1 VALELYE
8 GLKNANDGH
17 GVRLEHF
24 FTRSNRD
31 LTLVRKILKEKCNV
45 ETYYEEMLKPQDF
58 KELLNY
64 FNIRAQDGLGWS
76 VSRLKEQWHGEIC
89 AALRLIPPLMWQYW
103 LSEQNPWSLD
113 KGIMEEF
120 INSEAPPGGDKNYYG
135 EDVLPVSFSLGD
147 RFAAAGALPAG
158 RGMGCLSGGHV
169 ARSLLV
175 SILKVEKQ
183 ECENL
188 KTILHAELD
197 LTGGQAP
204 VILCN
209 SNRQNCHGDSTDMN
223 IPRMFKKLL

>member
-1 VALELYE
+1 
-8 GLKNANDGH
+8 
-17 GVRLEHF
+17 
-24 FTRSNRD
+24 
-31 LTLVRKILKEKCNV
+31 
-45 ETYYEEMLKPQDF
+45 
-58 KELLNY
+58 
-64 FNIRAQDGLGWS
+64 
-76 VSRLKEQWHGEIC
+76 
-89 AALRLIPPLMWQYW
+89 MWQYW
-103 LSEQNPWSLD
+103 LSKQNPWSLD
-113 KGIMEEF
+113 KGIMEKF

-147 RFAAAGALPAG
+147 RFAARGDGRRAG
-158 RGMGCLSGGHV
+158 RRPGGGA

>member
-1 VALELYE
+1 
-8 GLKNANDGH
+8 
-17 GVRLEHF
+17 
-24 FTRSNRD
+24 
-31 LTLVRKILKEKCNV
+31 VRKILKEKCNV

-113 KGIMEEF
+113 KGIMEKF

-135 EDVLPVSFSLGD
+135 EAVLPVSFSLGD
-147 RFAAAGALPAG
+147 RFAALAQGWQSSAPSAAGGSL
-158 RGMGCLSGGHV
+158 

-183 ECENL
+183 ECQNL
-188 KTILHAELD
+188 KTILQAELD